1 MRWGK
6 KKEAKMW
13 GGVSNKNKNGDEPKD
28 NMYGIWN
35 FEINNLHYTQK
46 QGWIKSIWVAK
57 EITKPCRNF
66 TEEIKN
72 LLLV

>member
-1 MRWGK
+1 
-6 KKEAKMW
+6 MW

-46 QGWIKSIWVAK
+46 QG
-57 EITKPCRNF
+57 
-66 TEEIKN
+66 
-72 LLLV
+72 